1 MKIIKNGL
9 LVTMDSKRRVIEDGA
24 VAIEGKFIKEVGKT
38 KSLCAKWPDA
48 ESIDATGHMILPGF
62 INAHTHLFQVL
73 LRGIGDDLSLTEW
86 LKKAVWPLSKYVGRE
101 ESYLATLLAS
111 AEMLSS
117 GITTFVD
124 SHYITIDKKCYDGI
138 AQAVEEIG
146 NRGVIGRSTV
156 DSNRVPS
163 EFRETVSIA
172 VKEAHRVIETYHQK
186 VSGRL
191 TVRVEPLN
199 EALAS
204 KEMILAMR
212 KVSRDYGVGFSMHA
226 GETKDRSENCNKNYG
241 YPTIE
246 WLYKI
251 GVLGPDVLLAHCV
264 WVNSKEIDLLYKTG
278 TKVVHNPLANQYLGD
293 GIAPIRKMID
303 KGVTIAIATDG
314 AATNNSQNI
323 FEAMKSAALLQ
334 KVTQL
339 NAGAFSAQKALEM
352 VTIDAAQAIGMEDK
366 IGSLEKE
373 KIADLILINL
383 EIPQLVPLA
392 SVLSN
397 IVYAAPTNA
406 VDIVM
411 VNGRIIFKKGEV
423 ITFNQKQLVKRCN
436 EKTKSILR
444 SVGINGLVN
453 RGNWK
458 IQ

>member
-48 ESIDATGHMILPGF
+48 KSIDATGHMILPGF

-86 LKKAVWPLSKYVGRE
+86 LKKALWPLSKYISKE
-101 ESYLATLLAS
+101 ESYLAALLAS

-124 SHYITIDKKCYDGI
+124 SHYITKDKKCYDGI

-204 KEMILAMR
+204 KEMILAMK
-212 KVSRDYGVGFSMHA
+212 KVSRECGVGFSMHA
-226 GETKDRSENCNKNYG
+226 GETKDRTENCNKNYG

-251 GVLGPDVLLAHCV
+251 GVLGPDVLLSHCV

-293 GIAPIRKMID
+293 GIAPIREMID

-373 KIADLILINL
+373 KFADLILINL

-392 SVLSN
+392 SILSN

-406 VDIVM
+406 VDRVM
-411 VNGRIIFKKGEV
+411 VNGRIIFKEGEV
-423 ITFNQKQLVKRCN
+423 VAVDQKQLVKRCN

-444 SVGINGLVN
+444 SVGINGLIN

>member
-86 LKKAVWPLSKYVGRE
+86 LKKAIWPLSKYVGRE

-138 AQAVEEIG
+138 AQAVKEIG

-156 DSNRVPS
+156 DSYLVPP
-163 EFRETVSIA
+163 EFRETVSVA
-172 VKEAHRVIETYHQK
+172 TKEACRVIETYHQK
-186 VSGRL
+186 AEGRL
-191 TVRVEPLN
+191 RVRVEPLN
-199 EALAS
+199 ESLAS

-212 KVSRDYGVGFSMHA
+212 KVSRDYGIGFSMHV
-226 GETKDRSENCNKNYG
+226 EEIKSRTESCYKKYG

-251 GVLGPDVLLAHCV
+251 GVLGPDVLLSHCV
-264 WVNSKEIDLLYKTG
+264 WANPKEIDLLYTTG
-278 TKVVHNPLANQYLGD
+278 TKVVHNPVTNQYLGD

-303 KGVTIAIATDG
+303 KGVTVAIATDG

-323 FEAMKSAALLQ
+323 FEAMKSGALLQ

-339 NAGAFSAQKALEM
+339 DAGAFSAQKALEM

-373 KIADLILINL
+373 KFADLILINL

-392 SVLSN
+392 SILSN

-406 VDIVM
+406 VDRVM
-411 VNGRIIFKKGEV
+411 VNGRIIFKEGEV
-423 ITFNQKQLVKRCN
+423 VAVDQKQLVKRCN
-436 EKTKSILR
+436 EKTKSILK
-444 SVGINGLVN
+444 SVGINGLIN